1 MGSVCDESDA
11 AAEFASSGQE
21 STPNESPRTVE
32 PDERS
37 IEGED
42 RAPPPNFEVPE
53 QHPSP
58 EELIQ
63 RGQYLVDCPSWLAF
77 LGEDKRLQ
85 YSNHFISRND
95 KIWELISTE
104 IRYVDLLVMIR
115 DVFLNAFPPRREDS
129 LNLNENLFPHLDEV
143 LKSHTLL
150 LCYMLEAHNARP
162 DHITNN
168 LGQCFIKA
176 LTEDMLYRL
185 IEAYGALM
193 FVQSSLT
200 ESLNKLK
207 ANRSLAEK
215 LSACEREPRT
225 KRRNIPDCYM
235 IIIQRWTKI
244 ETLLS
249 GIISDTIVQDD
260 STELDDLNTSRRAA
274 QGLLLGAQQKMTD
287 LVHAEKLR
295 YFADNLKEDW
305 ADVDS
310 SDTKHKT
317 LLEWMKASDAKLINY
332 DKLAVQGRKEGGKPC
347 NIELHGV
354 ALKDCFFLLRQDPE
368 TGKFSLYRDT
378 NMPPILIWTKHFG
391 YFRDQAGSP
400 LTFIILMDSKNA
412 APTLSKFVC
421 STHDE
426 VARWQKVFTEGFD
439 NFGKVDEPE
448 AESMLLQKNTR
459 VLEAAEERRKRQ
471 EEKLALISQLTIDIF
486 AQWDV
491 RNTVFRTLFVDEGLT
506 ASASRSNSGCSTNR
520 EQQLNRRS
528 LTSQSDI
535 QQVDGEQ
542 MRVRN
547 LHERFMKSVMRLAN
561 LCGEADSTCLSRSAS
576 DAADRRPSCSSIT
589 TPTPD
594 TSGGTDSSKKRP
606 EKEGVTSR
614 IKPKSHHMKSSQ
626 RNSMESQNRLSNLL
640 RTGSRRRADGSAGL
654 AASTD
659 FQRDYLSS
667 DLDRSEGTSESSLT
681 CLATPALLIADIQEL
696 ARSLLENYDGQH
708 IRCLELEK
716 DNLRLK
722 TEVEITG
729 GQTSINMKRELEC
742 LRSLQKKTEDEQNA
756 WNSHKQKE
764 EARLE
769 REDQKLKN
777 LAKDLGEKQK
787 QYEEDSRTLQEL
799 IDLHAR
805 RGVDV
810 NRLRGHGSN
819 TNLYATPQPEFGRNL
834 NSYLSHGP
842 SSRSEGDMLLPRCL
856 QAYTEKGHRGY
867 FLAPT
872 SKDPGER
879 RTVDR
884 ASLPPSTKTGAT
896 SNESSRRRHGNYP
909 LNLHNYPTEHSY
921 YSNTVPSRPPAGPHS
936 VVESQRHMST
946 TSSTLGSLPT
956 KLASKSR
963 SSKSSLRH

>member
-1 MGSVCDESDA
+1 MGSDCDESDA
-11 AAEFASSGQE
+11 AAEFTSSGQE

-32 PDERS
+32 PNERS
-37 IEGED
+37 IEVED

-176 LTEDMLYRL
+176 LTENMLYRL

-207 ANRSLAEK
+207 ANRNLAEK

-305 ADVDS
+305 VDVDS
-310 SDTKHKT
+310 SNTKHKT

-448 AESMLLQKNTR
+448 VESMLLQKNTR

-471 EEKLALISQLTIDIF
+471 EEKLELISQLTTDIF

-506 ASASRSNSGCSTNR
+506 TSASRSNSGCSTNR

-542 MRVRN
+542 MRVRS

-640 RTGSRRRADGSAGL
+640 RTGSRRRADGSASL

-810 NRLRGHGSN
+810 SRLRGHGSN

-842 SSRSEGDMLLPRCL
+842 SSRSEGDM
-856 QAYTEKGHRGY
+856 
-867 FLAPT
+867 
-872 SKDPGER
+872 DPGER

-884 ASLPPSTKTGAT
+884 ASLPPSTKTRAT

-946 TSSTLGSLPT
+946 TSSTLGSLPA

-963 SSKSSLRH
+963 SSKSYLRH

>member
-1 MGSVCDESDA
+1 MGSDCDATIYILRFLKESDA
-11 AAEFASSGQE
+11 AAEFTASGQE
-21 STPNESPRTVE
+21 SQQAFISGPSSTPNESPRTAE
-32 PDERS
+32 SDERS
-37 IEGED
+37 IEVED
-42 RAPPPNFEVPE
+42 CARASNFEAPE
-53 QHPSP
+53 HPPSP
-58 EELIQ
+58 EELIH

-115 DVFLNAFPPRREDS
+115 DVFLKAFPPRREDS

-150 LCYMLEAHNARP
+150 LCYMLEAHNARL

-176 LTEDMLYRL
+176 LTEARLYRL

-200 ESLNKLK
+200 ESLNNLK
-207 ANRSLAEK
+207 ANRNFAEK

-235 IIIQRWTKI
+235 IIMQRWTKI

-305 ADVDS
+305 VDVDS

-317 LLEWMKASDAKLINY
+317 LLEWMKAPDAKLINY
-332 DKLAVQGRKEGGKPC
+332 DKLAFQGRKEGGKPC

-368 TGKFSLYRDT
+368 TGKYSLYRDT
-378 NMPPILIWTKHFG
+378 NMKRGFIIAIATQPPILVWTKHFG

-426 VARWQKVFTEGFD
+426 VARWQKIFTEGFD

-448 AESMLLQKNTR
+448 MESIHMPTNVFVVLQKNTR

-471 EEKLALISQLTIDIF
+471 EEKLELISQLTTDIF
-486 AQWDV
+486 AQWNV

-506 ASASRSNSGCSTNR
+506 TSASRSNSGRSASR
-520 EQQLNRRS
+520 DQQFNRRS
-528 LTSQSDI
+528 LNSQSDV
-535 QQVDGEQ
+535 QQVDDDQ
-542 MRVRN
+542 TRVRN
-547 LHERFMKSVMRLAN
+547 LHEKFMKSVMRLAS
-561 LCGEADSTCLSRSAS
+561 LCGETDSTCLSRSAS
-576 DAADRRPSCSSIT
+576 DAADRRPSCSSIA

-594 TSGGTDSSKKRP
+594 TSGSNDSSKSKIVWLPFILKMPILLPSTERS
-606 EKEGVTSR
+606 EKESVTFR
-614 IKPKSHHMKSSQ
+614 IKPKVSSCCTCGTLCCFMCFVRIQ
-626 RNSMESQNRLSNLL
+626 SQNRLSNLL

-654 AASTD
+654 ASSTD
-659 FQRDYLSS
+659 FQRDYLPSE
-667 DLDRSEGTSESSLT
+667 LDRSEGTSESSLT

-696 ARSLLENYDGQH
+696 ARSLLENYDGQY

-729 GQTSINMKRELEC
+729 GQTSINTKRELEC

-756 WNSHKQKE
+756 WNSHKQRE

-769 REDQKLKN
+769 REDQKLKS
-777 LAKDLGEKQK
+777 LAKDLAEKQK
-787 QYEEDSRTLQEL
+787 QYEEDRRTLQEL

-805 RGVDV
+805 RGIDV
-810 NRLRGHGSN
+810 SRLRGHGSN
-819 TNLYATPQPEFGRNL
+819 ASLYTTSQSEFDRGPNPC
-834 NSYLSHGP
+834 LSHNP
-842 SSRSEGDMLLPRCL
+842 SSRSEGD
-856 QAYTEKGHRGY
+856 A
-867 FLAPT
+867 
-872 SKDPGER
+872 
-879 RTVDR
+879 
-884 ASLPPSTKTGAT
+884 
-896 SNESSRRRHGNYP
+896 
-909 LNLHNYPTEHSY
+909 TEHSF

-936 VVESQRHMST
+936 VGESQRHTNT
-946 TSSTLGSLPT
+946 TSSTLGSLPA

-963 SSKSSLRH
+963 SSKSFLRH